1 MGLVAALAFAAPLA
15 QAQPSMV
22 QAPQDAWWLH
32 GGGDPRPVLIHPDAK
47 VTPAQRAHL
56 QRHADL
62 GVDALRRYLWI
73 TRGIYNW
80 RLSELLRPGEREA

>member
-1 MGLVAALAFAAPLA
+1 
-15 QAQPSMV
+15 V
-22 QAPQDAWWLH
+22 QSPQDAWWVR
-32 GGGDPRPVLIHPDAK
+32 GGSDPRPVRIHPDAK
-47 VTPAQRAHL
+47 VTPVQRERL

-80 RLSELLRPGEREA
+80 RLNELLSPDERA